1 MRRIIA
7 RMIGSRRI
15 VRLSSH
21 ASVRLRR
28 TPELSDS
35 IMGLRLCVHEDRH
48 RVCKRRLDRL
58 WGHVLR
64 LEPGPGRYTCL
75 AAEYK
80 VVMARSATNECQSR
94 QVGSQRGVTVA

>member
-21 ASVRLRR
+21 ARGKLRR
-28 TPELSDS
+28 TLSDS

-48 RVCKRRLDRL
+48 RVGKRRLDRL

-64 LEPGPGRYTCL
+64 LEPSHGRYRCL